1 MLDYLSEYFD
11 KIKEMG
17 LDEALLVEK
26 IKNKIDNSIIEVDE
40 VVDEVG
46 FFEEIITSVYT
57 LYKELK
63 ERLGFF

>member
-1 MLDYLSEYFD
+1 MLDYLSEYLD

>member
-1 MLDYLSEYFD
+1 MLDYLSEYLD

-46 FFEEIITSVYT
+46 FIEEIITSVYT